1 MSRGGEMNEI
11 NEKIV
16 ISFGERTA
24 KYWGGRWLISLPH
37 EFFETMKDKV
47 REGKTTK
54 EVTFKV
60 YVTENQKIV
69 LEVV

>member
-1 MSRGGEMNEI
+1 MKI
-11 NEKIV
+11 DEKIV
-16 ISFGERTA
+16 VYFGERTA
-24 KYWGGRWLISLPH
+24 KFLGGRWVISLPH
-37 EFFETMKDKV
+37 EFFDTVRDKI

-54 EVTFKV
+54 EVTFKI